1 MTEPFLMG
9 HVTEIIRRELPHLT
23 PMVIDG
29 AISVLCPTLICLKV
43 GALALV
49 KAGDTT
55 FASWS
60 ILIICDCG
68 VAALT
73 ALGGFRSKAF
83 NTWRE
88 GKRDRDATDLLRK
101 SQVDPEGHLK

>member
-1 MTEPFLMG
+1 MTEI
-9 HVTEIIRRELPHLT
+9 VRRELPHLT
-23 PMVIDG
+23 PVVIDG
-29 AISVLCPTLICLKV
+29 TISVLCPTLVCLKV

-49 KAGDTT
+49 KAGDTS

-60 ILIICDCG
+60 ILVICDCG

-83 NTWRE
+83 NTWQE
-88 GKRDRDATDLLRK
+88 GKRQRDATDLLAK
-101 SQVDPEGHLK
+101 AGTTTGVDPEGHLR